1 MKAKFN
7 GELLRCGK
15 RLIKGSL
22 TRGFSFLI
30 VLLLSTFSFA
40 GEAGSNTIDKADT
53 VWVMVST
60 AMVMLMIPGL
70 ALFYAGMARRKNVL
84 STMMHSF
91 FIMCLITIQWALW
104 GYSLSFGNDVG
115 GIIGGLTYVGLNG
128 VGTEASGTIPH
139 LVFMAFQGMFAA
151 ITVALITGG
160 FAERI
165 KFSAVVI
172 FALLWATFVYDPL
185 CHWVWGEGGWLNKL
199 GAKDFA
205 GGMVVH
211 ISCGVSA
218 LVAAIVVGKRRGYP
232 KQLMAP
238 HNLGLTVIG
247 MGLLW
252 FGWFGFNAGSA
263 LAVDEVAAMT
273 FVTTN
278 LAAAMGCLT
287 WVFVEW
293 IHRGKPTVLGAVSGA
308 VAGLGSITPASGFV
322 TPPFAILIGL
332 LGGAICYWAVSVLKP
347 RLGYDDTLDVFGIH
361 GIGGIL
367 GTLAI
372 GLVASVGGVSGLF
385 FGDASQL
392 WKQFIGVVATIAI
405 SIVGTYIILKVVDA
419 IVGLRVSEEDE
430 VEGLDYSQ
438 HGESGYNL

>member
-7 GELLRCGK
+7 EELLAYAKKFFR
-15 RLIKGSL
+15 GSL
-22 TRGFSFLI
+22 TLVFSLFIVGALSTISFAEEVGLNTTGFS
-30 VLLLSTFSFA
+30 
-40 GEAGSNTIDKADT
+40 GIDKADT
-53 VWVMVST
+53 LWVMVST

-91 FIMCLITIQWALW
+91 FIMCLITIQWVLF
-104 GYSLSFGNDVG
+104 GYSLSFGTDIG
-115 GIIGGLTYVGLNG
+115 GLIGGLTFVGLNG
-128 VGTEASGTIPH
+128 VGTEAFGTIPH

-160 FAERI
+160 FAERM

-185 CHWVWGEGGWLNKL
+185 CHWVWGAGGWLNEL

-218 LVAAIVVGKRRGYP
+218 LVAAIVVGKRRGFP

-238 HNLGLTVIG
+238 HNLGLTVLG

-263 LAVDEVAAMT
+263 LAVNEIAAMT

-278 LAAAMGCLT
+278 VAAAIGCLT
-287 WVFVEW
+287 WVFIEW

-322 TPPFAILIGL
+322 TPAFAMLIGIF
-332 LGGAICYWAVSVLKP
+332 GGAICYWAVSVLKP

-372 GLVASVGGVSGLF
+372 GLVASVGGATGLF
-385 FGDASQL
+385 FG
-392 WKQFIGVVATIAI
+392 
-405 SIVGTYIILKVVDA
+405 
-419 IVGLRVSEEDE
+419 
-430 VEGLDYSQ
+430 
-438 HGESGYNL
+438 NP